1 MKKIIKKINKYNG
14 NLLVFDYG
22 YTQNNNVNTLQSL
35 HKHQYINPL
44 LKIGNSDI
52 TTHVNFKLFAD
63 ILKKNNI
70 NVKKIITQSEFL
82 QKMGIKER
90 ANIVSK
96 KMNFRE
102 KAQLYLRLKRLLN
115 QKQMGGLFKVL
126 VAQKK
131 GSNFSMGF

>member
-1 MKKIIKKINKYNG
+1 MK
-14 NLLVFDYG
+14 
-22 YTQNNNVNTLQSL
+22 
-35 HKHQYINPL
+35 
-44 LKIGNSDI
+44 
-52 TTHVNFKLFAD
+52 
-63 ILKKNNI
+63 ILKKNNL

-82 QKMGIKER
+82 QKMGIIER

-102 KAQLYLRLKRLLN
+102 KAKLYSRLERLLSK
-115 QKQMGGLFKVL
+115 KQMGDLFKVL